1 MLKEKNN
8 NLKRDMSENEILKKV
23 LTGKLNEQKTKQMW
37 QTVTQHMQK
46 ISISTKCII
55 GNKKQIFSNSKH
67 SK

>member
-37 QTVTQHMQK
+37 QTVTQHTQK